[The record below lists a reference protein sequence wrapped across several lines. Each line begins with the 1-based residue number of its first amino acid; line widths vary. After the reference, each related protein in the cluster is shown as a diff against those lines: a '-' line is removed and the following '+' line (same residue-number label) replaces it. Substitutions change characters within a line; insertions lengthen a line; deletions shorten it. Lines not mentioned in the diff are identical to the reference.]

1 MAFENSLQRLNAA
14 AAGRL
19 SNAAAVIDGAA
30 AVRIVFD
37 NGFGASFDA
46 ALGVRHPRA
55 GLPESAVSAVV
66 PGTSTLVLVGG
77 SIYTI
82 ESVEPDGTGWAE
94 LQLRLAA

>member
-37 NGFGASFDA
+37 NGFGASFD